1 VRHTFIVF
9 DLYCYGDETDEL
21 HMVAEKDIV

>member
-1 VRHTFIVF
+1 VF